1 MGNHN
6 YALSECTNGWE
17 KPQSPGFAPVSWKD
31 GCPTFALAYSGFPVE
46 LSGVGSLHAAFL
58 NESRTRCCWWS
69 RVQEIRIR
77 GTKTM
82 FFECF
87 HLIAH
92 RNPFYGGWASPRL
105 PGDSAVPRQI
115 RGAEQRHLR
124 QPIHG
129 LSGQPVE
136 GLYGQLKVFGTAHSA
151 IGQTS
156 SPPEF
161 PHAQPPR
168 HRAAAP
174 KAACVTFPQSP
185 PPPVRKTRSAS
196 H

>member
-31 GCPTFALAYSGFPVE
+31 GCPTFALAYSGLPVE

-136 GLYGQLKVFGTAHSA
+136 GLYGQLKVFGTGVFRRVVAEPIQRLDKHHHHRNSRTRNLRG
-151 IGQTS
+151 IVQR
-156 SPPEF
+156 PRR
-161 PHAQPPR
+161 QP
-168 HRAAAP
+168 
-174 KAACVTFPQSP
+174 V
-185 PPPVRKTRSAS
+185 
-196 H
+196 